1 MTTKSAKSMQNFC
14 RTCMTKFSKTQRECA
29 VNNKQN
35 IYDVPIGRQDTSL
48 MELLHLVHPNIK
60 VEINDNLPTLMCSN
74 CIKKLLMAH
83 EFIEMY
89 KNADKQARN
98 KLKQVEASSSKHD
111 VNLFLKESIEVIGT
125 NDKIEEVLNKEK
137 LDDIYELAKLEVE
150 KVTIEELEKEVID
163 VNDWPEFGE
172 PLHDISMEEECKE
185 YFTNPYSDEEEEP
198 DKDLY
203 FSNPYSDSGDEWTP
217 SDSGDKKS
225 SPKITIRKR
234 RIKLKIN
241 NETPTQNFSKK
252 RANKNISNNKPHAKK
267 KTQSN
272 IENENFVSSPKKN
285 DDSSK
290 SISNNK
296 EQNAEKAQSQIEN
309 DNFPCSPKKNYNEKI
324 PNNNEQNVEKPQSPK
339 ESENV
344 SFPCHKCDTVLDNK
358 QLLQEH
364 IRCHHK
370 KARSRTGNGFKC
382 EICDR
387 VYSRNSNYKMHMRI
401 HTGEEPYLCIECGKS
416 FKVLSS
422 LNTHML
428 WHKGEKNVQ
437 CPKCPKKFLTT
448 SGLYAHMMVHM
459 KEKKF
464 VCDTCGAAFHMAHML
479 RTHNLYHNGIKNY
492 PCEHCEKRFV
502 TAEKQRRHMR
512 THTGEKPYRCKYCE
526 KAFAQSNDHV
536 KHLKQH
542 LGENVYQCELCP
554 LRFPLS
560 RDLQAHFATH
570 NDEDEE
576 TRARNIKAREEEQR
590 KLDIKLG
597 IKGPEKYNF
606 INMNTKSA
614 NNMRNLC
621 RTCMMRFTKPQRES
635 AIKNKQNLYEVPNGG
650 KDHSLMELLEMVHP
664 DIKVEVNDHLPMLMC
679 LDCIKKLLIVHEFIE
694 MYKNVDKQFRNMLK
708 QVEIDDSQ
716 RNLSPLQESIEI
728 IEINDQ
734 DEEVL
739 DKEKEDDAYKLT
751 ELEVEEVH
759 DDELEKEDVGAND
772 WPEFDDE
779 PMHEFSEENENKEY
793 YFTNPYS
800 DEETDEKEPFFKNPY
815 SDASD
820 NEWNPSEI
828 VQKINTSPKSITGNR
843 KSNNETTTI
852 PYSDASDDDWT
863 PNETC
868 QKNAS
873 STKPKT
879 RKQKL
884 KYKINDESTTQISS
898 KKTKRKKMISNN
910 KKQIEEKSPLPV
922 DNENVS
928 FPCQKCNIVLDN
940 EQLWQEHLR
949 FHRMGKMCKMVT
961 KSDNSTTTSRTE
973 RGYECEHCGK
983 VYSKNTSFKVHMRIH
998 TGDAPYLCIE
1008 CGKSFKV
1015 LGSLNIHMLRH
1026 KGEKNI
1032 QCPHCPKKFV
1042 CASGLYG
1049 HMMVH
1054 KKEKPFVCDI
1064 CGAAFHMAYMLRK
1077 HNLYHKGIKNYPC
1090 EHCDM
1095 RFVTAEKQRRH
1106 MRTHTGEKPYR
1117 CKYCERAF
1125 AQSNDCIK
1133 HLRQHLGDNVYQCEL
1148 CPLRFPLARDLR
1160 AHFAS
1165 HKDDDE
1171 ETRARNLQ
1179 ARMEEEKNL
1188 RIKLGIKE
1196 T

>member
-1 MTTKSAKSMQNFC
+1 
-14 RTCMTKFSKTQRECA
+14 
-29 VNNKQN
+29 
-35 IYDVPIGRQDTSL
+35 
-48 MELLHLVHPNIK
+48 
-60 VEINDNLPTLMCSN
+60 
-74 CIKKLLMAH
+74 
-83 EFIEMY
+83 
-89 KNADKQARN
+89 
-98 KLKQVEASSSKHD
+98 
-111 VNLFLKESIEVIGT
+111 
-125 NDKIEEVLNKEK
+125 
-137 LDDIYELAKLEVE
+137 
-150 KVTIEELEKEVID
+150 
-163 VNDWPEFGE
+163 
-172 PLHDISMEEECKE
+172 
-185 YFTNPYSDEEEEP
+185 
-198 DKDLY
+198 
-203 FSNPYSDSGDEWTP
+203 
-217 SDSGDKKS
+217 
-225 SPKITIRKR
+225 
-234 RIKLKIN
+234 
-241 NETPTQNFSKK
+241 
-252 RANKNISNNKPHAKK
+252 
-267 KTQSN
+267 
-272 IENENFVSSPKKN
+272 
-285 DDSSK
+285 
-290 SISNNK
+290 
-296 EQNAEKAQSQIEN
+296 
-309 DNFPCSPKKNYNEKI
+309 
-324 PNNNEQNVEKPQSPK
+324 
-339 ESENV
+339 
-344 SFPCHKCDTVLDNK
+344 
-358 QLLQEH
+358 
-364 IRCHHK
+364 
-370 KARSRTGNGFKC
+370 
-382 EICDR
+382 
-387 VYSRNSNYKMHMRI
+387 
-401 HTGEEPYLCIECGKS
+401 
-416 FKVLSS
+416 
-422 LNTHML
+422 
-428 WHKGEKNVQ
+428 
-437 CPKCPKKFLTT
+437 
-448 SGLYAHMMVHM
+448 
-459 KEKKF
+459 
-464 VCDTCGAAFHMAHML
+464 
-479 RTHNLYHNGIKNY
+479 
-492 PCEHCEKRFV
+492 
-502 TAEKQRRHMR
+502 
-512 THTGEKPYRCKYCE
+512 
-526 KAFAQSNDHV
+526 
-536 KHLKQH
+536 
-542 LGENVYQCELCP
+542 
-554 LRFPLS
+554 
-560 RDLQAHFATH
+560 
-570 NDEDEE
+570 
-576 TRARNIKAREEEQR
+576 
-590 KLDIKLG
+590 
-597 IKGPEKYNF
+597 
-606 INMNTKSA
+606 MNTKSA

-621 RTCMMRFTKPQRES
+621 RTCMMRFTKLQRES

-664 DIKVEVNDHLPMLMC
+664 DIKVEVNEHLPMLMC
-679 LDCIKKLLIVHEFIE
+679 SDCIKKLLIVHEFIE
-694 MYKNVDKQFRNMLK
+694 MYKNVNKQFRNMLK

-716 RNLSPLQESIEI
+716 GNLSPLQESIEI

-759 DDELEKEDVGAND
+759 VEELEKDEVDVND

-779 PMHEFSEENENKEY
+779 PIHDFSEENENKEY

-800 DEETDEKEPFFKNPY
+800 DDETDEIEPFFKNPY

-820 NEWNPSEI
+820 NEWNPSEF
-828 VQKINTSPKSITGNR
+828 VQKNNISLKSITGKR
-843 KSNNETTTI
+843 KSNNKTNNETTTI
-852 PYSDASDDDWT
+852 PYSTASDDEWT
-863 PNETC
+863 PSETA
-868 QKNAS
+868 QKNTS
-873 STKPKT
+873 SAKPKT
-879 RKQKL
+879 RKQNL
-884 KYKINDESTTQISS
+884 KNKINDEITAQISS
-898 KKTKRKKMISNN
+898 KKVKRKKLISKN
-910 KKQIEEKSPLPV
+910 KKQNDENPQLPA

-940 EQLWQEHLR
+940 EQLWQEHLQ
-949 FHRMGKMCKMVT
+949 FHRLGKTVT
-961 KSDNSTTTSRTE
+961 KSDNSTTARTE

-1077 HNLYHKGIKNYPC
+1077 HNLYHNGIKNYPC